1 MFKNINNYTQEYSNF
16 EDLENNILSTNGRI
30 DLLTEEDDIKEGIAN
45 TLQVNNGY
53 TDALTGNQINTP
65 LSMAFFCKEN
75 IQILQNGI
83 RAGVYKVSNG
93 MYNVGY
99 QDETTLKI
107 IMRNIFL
114 EYAIHQKNNETNEI
128 RELNKRVLDYS
139 IRTVFN
145 EAASYVKFKND
156 VSVLS
161 VPNDRPE
168 SVNLKGRNPL
178 ELKKFL

>member
-1 MFKNINNYTQEYSNF
+1 
-16 EDLENNILSTNGRI
+16 
-30 DLLTEEDDIKEGIAN
+30 
-45 TLQVNNGY
+45 
-53 TDALTGNQINTP
+53 
-65 LSMAFFCKEN
+65 
-75 IQILQNGI
+75 
-83 RAGVYKVSNG
+83 

-114 EYAIHQKNNETNEI
+114 EYATHQKNNETNEI
-128 RELNKRVLDYS
+128 RELNKRILDYS
-139 IRTVFN
+139 IKTVYN
-145 EAASYVKFKND
+145 EAKSYVKFKND